1 MSGVKD
7 WKNKIKERDIRKVIP
22 TNKHTD
28 CIILQ
33 VKMIYHSPG
42 KDDFIL
48 LAAFVTFI
56 SSDFDPADHG
66 IFISTFYDNC

>member
-1 MSGVKD
+1 
-7 WKNKIKERDIRKVIP
+7 
-22 TNKHTD
+22 
-28 CIILQ
+28 
-33 VKMIYHSPG
+33 MIYHSPG